1 MMHVVLQVFAW
12 YVMIEGSN
20 LLDTTLDKLST
31 GCDPGAPLDERM
43 HNGHRVDTRCSTLKT
58 TCIMS
63 AGENDESL

>member
-1 MMHVVLQVFAW
+1 MHVVLQVFAW

-31 GCDPGAPLDERM
+31 GCEPGAPQDERM
-43 HNGHRVDTRCSTLKT
+43 HNGRRVDTRCSTLRT

-63 AGENDESL
+63 LRGNDSRWR